1 MEEVADCGCGA
12 FHDGFFHGFHHVF
25 LNGCIGAFFQ
35 LISIFFIKLLG
46 FGKNGVRIKTQL
58 IYLFDESGDLV
69 LLIIGQSD
77 LQFFF
82 AFGDCTANILV
93 GFQFSCGQLFFIFFQ
108 EGFLVVGEDGFQIL
122 EGSV

>member
-1 MEEVADCGCGA
+1 MEEVADCGFGA
-12 FHDGFFHGFHHVF
+12 FHDGFFHGFHHVL

-69 LLIIGQSD
+69 LLSIGQSD

-82 AFGDCTANILV
+82 AFGDCARCV
-93 GFQFSCGQLFFIFFQ
+93 
-108 EGFLVVGEDGFQIL
+108 
-122 EGSV
+122 